1 MGLPWQLIQASTFCC
16 SIFWLRKQLGQE
28 KAISQVAVLI
38 AYTANYNIGKYIFS
52 LLGGYKVQ
60 VSFKYIILFNLD
72 TTSLLSVAAKWRKYL
87 PSTVP
92 QLFQALGTQSPNKLS
107 TSSQFNPS
115 PCFAVVE
122 IWSENISEL
131 TYFTFH
137 LSNLQRLMQ
146 MMLKWNKI
154 QL

>member
-1 MGLPWQLIQASTFCC
+1 MGLPWQLIKASSFCC
-16 SIFWLRKQLGQE
+16 PIFWLRKQLRQE
-28 KAISQVAVLI
+28 KAISQVAALI

-60 VSFKYIILFNLD
+60 IKSHSNILFFLIRIQLHFCPQRPNEENIF
-72 TTSLLSVAAKWRKYL
+72 L
-87 PSTVP
+87 PQFHS
-92 QLFQALGTQSPNKLS
+92 FIQALGTQSPNKLLICLS

-146 MMLKWNKI
+146 MMLK
-154 QL
+154 

>member
-1 MGLPWQLIQASTFCC
+1 MGLPWQLIKASSFCC
-16 SIFWLRKQLGQE
+16 PIFWLRKQLRQE
-28 KAISQVAVLI
+28 KAISQVAALI
-38 AYTANYNIGKYIFS
+38 AYTANYNIGKYIFY

-60 VSFKYIILFNLD
+60 IKSHSNILFFLI
-72 TTSLLSVAAKWRKYL
+72 RI
-87 PSTVP
+87 
-92 QLFQALGTQSPNKLS
+92 QALGTQSPNKLS

-146 MMLKWNKI
+146 MMLK
-154 QL
+154 